1 MKKKKFKTIIICII
15 CITTLIHAQ
24 QTVENQFRRPLSDVL
39 TEISQRFGVH
49 FTYNIDT
56 VDKVL
61 PYADFRIRPYS
72 VEESLSNILTP
83 FDYKFEKQ
91 GDNRYKLKPY
101 EYYRRTVQ
109 EGEKMLTYLWSLYPD
124 KDKWEER
131 KSCLLQEVREILG
144 IDSLLAKRVSTKPLL
159 SKARKFAGYTV
170 RNFAIETL
178 PGLYVAGS
186 VYSPLSKG
194 DHPLIICP
202 NGHFGGGR
210 YREDQQLR
218 MATLAR
224 MGAVCVDY
232 DLFGWGE
239 SALQVGSAAHRSSA
253 AQVIQA
259 MNGITILDYMLTQK
273 NIDKK
278 RIGVNGGSGGGTQTV
293 LLTVL
298 DDRYSAAAPV
308 VSLASHFD
316 GGCPCESGL
325 PVTLAC
331 SGTNNAELA
340 ALFAPRPLLIVSDGK
355 DWTHSVPTLEFPYL
369 KEIYRFYDREE
380 NVKNVHLPDEGHDFG
395 INKRKAVYDF
405 FASVFSLDKT
415 QIDEK
420 KVTIEPEE
428 DLKIF
433 GRNGELLPEN
443 AIRSFEELSV
453 YFDKKRYAELLSDL
467 SLEKRATEWVAS
479 LNLANQ
485 TDAAFLTTLI
495 YNHLKTVKDWHN
507 THPYTLIP
515 EGINPT
521 TGKPLT
527 ELDRQLIAD
536 SAMPKEVHDK
546 LMSGLRKVLT
556 EDQVEAILDK
566 YTVGKVDFTMKGYKA
581 IVPNLTE
588 KEEATLLS
596 YLKQAREQAIDYKNM
611 KEISAIFEI
620 YKTKCEQYLNS
631 NGRNWR
637 QLYKD
642 YVEKVKA
649 EKAAQQNSNKK

>member
-1 MKKKKFKTIIICII
+1 MKKKFKTTIICMVC
-15 CITTLIHAQ
+15 CIPLINAQ
-24 QTVENQFRRPLSDVL
+24 LTVENQFRRPLSDVL
-39 TEISQRFGVH
+39 TEISQRFGIRL
-49 FTYNIDT
+49 TYNMDT
-56 VDKVL
+56 IGKVL

-72 VEESLSNILTP
+72 VEESLTNVLAP
-83 FDYKFEKQ
+83 FDDKFEKQ
-91 GDNRYKLKPY
+91 GDRLYKLKPY

-109 EGEKMLTYLWSLYPD
+109 EGEKMLNYLKSLYSD
-124 KDKWEER
+124 KNQWEKR
-131 KSCLLQEVREILG
+131 KSCLYHEVRDILE
-144 IDSLLAKRVSTKPLL
+144 IDSLLAKRVQKKPIL
-159 SKARKFAGYTV
+159 SNVRKFDGYTV
-170 RNFAIETL
+170 QNFALETL

-186 VYSPLSKG
+186 IYSPLAKG
-194 DHPLIICP
+194 DHALIICP
-202 NGHFGGGR
+202 NGHFNDGR
-210 YREDQQLR
+210 YREDQQIR
-218 MATLAR
+218 MGTLAR

-239 SALQVGSAAHRSSA
+239 SALQVGNAAHRSSA

-259 MNGITILDYMLTQK
+259 MNGITILDYMLTRK
-273 NIDKK
+273 NINKEK
-278 RIGVNGGSGGGTQTV
+278 IGVNGGSGGGTQTV

-298 DDRYSAAAPV
+298 DNRYAAAAPV

-355 DWTHSVPTLEFPYL
+355 DWTSSVPTLEYPYL
-369 KEIYRFYDREE
+369 KEIYRYYDREK
-380 NVKNVHLPDEGHDFG
+380 NVQNVHLPDEGHDFG

-415 QIDEK
+415 QLDEK
-420 KVTIEPEE
+420 KVTIEPE
-428 DLKIF
+428 DNLKIF
-433 GRNGELLPEN
+433 GKNGELLPEN
-443 AIRSFEELSV
+443 AVRSFEELLI

-467 SLEKRATEWVAS
+467 SLEKKATEWVAS
-479 LNLANQ
+479 LKLTNH
-485 TDAAFLTTLI
+485 TDAVFLTTLI

-507 THPYTLIP
+507 THPYTLVP
-515 EGINPT
+515 AGINPT

-536 SAMPKEVHDK
+536 SAMPKEVHET
-546 LMSGLRKVLT
+546 LMNGLRKVLS

-566 YTVGKVDFTMKGYKA
+566 YTVGKVAFTMKGYQA
-581 IVPNLTE
+581 IVPDLT
-588 KEEATLLS
+588 KEEETVILS
-596 YLKQAREQAIDYKNM
+596 YLKQAREQAIDYKSM
-611 KEISAIFEI
+611 KQISAIFEI

-637 QLYKD
+637 QLYKA

-649 EKAAQQNSNKK
+649 EKAAQQNTD